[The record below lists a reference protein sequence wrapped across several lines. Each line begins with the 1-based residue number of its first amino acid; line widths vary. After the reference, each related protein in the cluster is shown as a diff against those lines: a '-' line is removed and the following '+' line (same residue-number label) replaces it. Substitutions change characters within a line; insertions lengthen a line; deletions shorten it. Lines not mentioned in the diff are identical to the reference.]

1 MPRRLFHEL
10 YGHER
15 AWEDDDPNPAVTVN
29 WTEHPDICEKHY
41 AYVSEVSKD
50 LGLETW
56 DVDMALLSKTPLKTS
71 APPPFLEFWEEAQTK
86 YSKQTLAAR

>member
-1 MPRRLFHEL
+1 MGTSEPGRTTILI
-10 YGHER
+10 
-15 AWEDDDPNPAVTVN
+15 PPSPAVTVN

-56 DVDMALLSKTPLKTS
+56 DVDMALLSKTELKTS
-71 APPPFLEFWEEAQTK
+71 APPPFLEFWEEAQSK